1 MQLVFEDWEGR
12 IGDKADIVAGEL
24 VPSQDGF
31 LTVRESLAKYS
42 VYVDRRTNSVA
53 LIIPKEDWRGREYRF
68 RVQDCVVLTCLWMDD
83 YCGSE
88 TLKHARSVGRA
99 EYLKLNED
107 GYDHVLEAA
116 GYVEQDR
123 APIHGD
129 LLVYRDALHVGI
141 CLDGDK
147 ILHHLPLT
155 LSCID
160 DLDLKQVIKVYRHA
174 KAPN

>member
-1 MQLVFEDWEGR
+1 
-12 IGDKADIVAGEL
+12 
-24 VPSQDGF
+24 
-31 LTVRESLAKYS
+31 
-42 VYVDRRTNSVA
+42 
-53 LIIPKEDWRGREYRF
+53 
-68 RVQDCVVLTCLWMDD
+68 MDE

-160 DLDLKQVIKVYRHA
+160 DLDLNQVIKVYRHA